1 MSSETELTVNESL
14 QQALTGYITACLPE
28 AVLGVA
34 ACVMFLGGT
43 WIHCRIRWGTFAL
56 LSLAAAAVALA
67 FNPLPVHDGEARATA
82 ALFAAPVWFDH
93 FALWG
98 RVVALVGGAV
108 LVLLSWDEVPD
119 RQAADFHAC
128 ILVIVAGTGLVA
140 AANDLITLFLAL
152 ELISIPTY
160 VMLYLPRADAPAQEA
175 AVKYF
180 LLSVFSSSFLLLGF
194 SYLYGLA
201 GTTNIPGVAEALFR
215 NPTAMPGLA
224 LVALVTIVA
233 ALGFRITAVPFHF
246 YAPDVYQGTATA
258 NAALLAFIPKVAG
271 FAALARVLGFLPYAF
286 QGHLLTESGSAGLML
301 GEQVPVLFW
310 IMSAV
315 TMTLGNVLALL
326 QDNVKRL
333 LAYSSVAHAGYMLI
347 GLAVAPR
354 LAADSA
360 GPVGGVEAVL
370 FYLVA
375 YGGMT
380 VGAFAVLSYLS
391 TRERRVETVDDLAGL
406 ARSHPAVALLMVLFL
421 FSLIGIP
428 LTAGFAGKFL
438 LFSGA
443 LLVPFNPEN
452 AASLEQRRLFVA
464 LAVIGS
470 LNAAIGGWYYL
481 RIAAAMYLRDPLNP
495 IAKGRIRPVLVAVWI
510 CAFFTLA
517 FGIYPEPLKQAA
529 VDAVGRVSQGP
540 SLAAAQPER
549 NADVAA
555 VMRP

>member
-1 MSSETELTVNESL
+1 VNDSL
-14 QQALTGYITACLPE
+14 LQALTAYVSGCLPE
-28 AVLGVA
+28 AVLGLA
-34 ACVMFLGGT
+34 ACAMFLGGT
-43 WIHCRIRWGTFAL
+43 WIHCRIRWGVFAL
-56 LSLAAAAVALA
+56 LALLAAGVTLA
-67 FNPLPVHDGEARATA
+67 FNPLPLHDSERQATA

-93 FALWG
+93 FTLLF

-108 LVLLSWDEVPD
+108 LVLLSWDELPD
-119 RQAADFHAC
+119 RQAADYHAC
-128 ILVIVAGTGLVA
+128 LLIMVAGTGLVA
-140 AANDLITLFLAL
+140 AANELITLFLAL

-160 VMLYLPRADAPAQEA
+160 VVLYLPRADAPAQEA
-175 AVKYF
+175 AAKYF
-180 LLSVFSSSFLLLGF
+180 FLSVFSSAFLLFGF

-201 GTTNIPGVAEALFR
+201 GTTNLPGITEALSRNPGTMPGV
-215 NPTAMPGLA
+215 A

-233 ALGFRITAVPFHF
+233 GLGFKITAVPFHF

-286 QGHLLTESGSAGLML
+286 QGHLLTEGNAAGLML

-310 IMSAV
+310 IMAAV

-354 LAADSA
+354 LAADSFS
-360 GPVGGVEAVL
+360 PVGGVEAVL

-380 VGAFAVLSYLS
+380 VGAFAVLSYL
-391 TRERRVETVDDLAGL
+391 TTKERPIETVDDLAGL
-406 ARSHPAVALLMVLFL
+406 ARSHPGVALLMALFL
-421 FSLIGIP
+421 FSLIGMP
-428 LTAGFAGKFL
+428 LTAGFVGKFL

-443 LLVPFNPEN
+443 LLVPFSPEN
-452 AASLEQRRLFVA
+452 PASLEQRRLFVA
-464 LAVIGS
+464 LTVIAS

-481 RIAAAMYLRDPLNP
+481 RVTAAMYLRDPLTP
-495 IAKGRIRPVLVAVWI
+495 IAKGRVRPSLVAVWI
-510 CAFFTLA
+510 CALLTLV

-529 VDAVGRVSQGP
+529 VEAVGRVGSTPGVAAAPPAQGEA
-540 SLAAAQPER
+540 LAAAQ
-549 NADVAA
+549 
-555 VMRP
+555 RP